1 MGKVK
6 NIIIFALLVLIVGAV
21 AFLHFKLD
29 IFGLKDDSLKID
41 RTALIIEETKK
52 ISEFTS
58 AHFYEEIVVKK
69 ERVDKGTLMNTR
81 NEVVI
86 IARGNV
92 RAGFNLSRLEQGSF
106 KIHGDTMDVNLPTPE
121 IFEIIVN
128 PSNYDVFVEDGK
140 WSHDEI
146 TAVVMEAKDK
156 IQADAI
162 KNGILDLASKSAVAN
177 LRELFKSFGF
187 KVVNI
192 SVASKNN

>member
-106 KIHGDTMDVNLPTPE
+106 KIQMLTFPHRRYLRSSSTHPITTSLWRMESGATMR
-121 IFEIIVN
+121 
-128 PSNYDVFVEDGK
+128 
-140 WSHDEI
+140 
-146 TAVVMEAKDK
+146 
-156 IQADAI
+156 
-162 KNGILDLASKSAVAN
+162 
-177 LRELFKSFGF
+177 LRLL
-187 KVVNI
+187 
-192 SVASKNN
+192 

>member
-1 MGKVK
+1 
-6 NIIIFALLVLIVGAV
+6 
-21 AFLHFKLD
+21 
-29 IFGLKDDSLKID
+29 
-41 RTALIIEETKK
+41 
-52 ISEFTS
+52 
-58 AHFYEEIVVKK
+58 
-69 ERVDKGTLMNTR
+69 
-81 NEVVI
+81 
-86 IARGNV
+86 
-92 RAGFNLSRLEQGSF
+92 
-106 KIHGDTMDVNLPTPE
+106 MDVNLPAPV

-162 KNGILDLASKSAVAN
+162 KNGILDFANNSAVAN

-192 SVASKNN
+192 SVAKK

>member
-6 NIIIFALLVLIVGAV
+6 NIIILALLVLIVGAV

-81 NEVVI
+81 NEVS
-86 IARGNV
+86 
-92 RAGFNLSRLEQGSF
+92 L
-106 KIHGDTMDVNLPTPE
+106 
-121 IFEIIVN
+121 
-128 PSNYDVFVEDGK
+128 
-140 WSHDEI
+140 
-146 TAVVMEAKDK
+146 
-156 IQADAI
+156 
-162 KNGILDLASKSAVAN
+162 
-177 LRELFKSFGF
+177 
-187 KVVNI
+187 
-192 SVASKNN
+192 